1 MRREDPTAGWM
12 LGLLLLIGVF
22 AVGFSLGWFWG
33 WLIP

>member
-1 MRREDPTAGWM
+1 MNREDPTSGWM

-22 AVGFSLGWFWG
+22 VAGFSFGWFLG